1 MPDGRRAVFLDRD
14 GSIVDDPSPGFLHE
28 PGRVRLLPGAAEAIH
43 RLNEAGWLVVT
54 VSNQSGIA
62 RGLYDEAAF
71 AAVQRRLGELLAAHG
86 AHLDATYYCPHHPE
100 ITGPC
105 ECRKPGV
112 KLFRDAQTALGIDLA
127 RSYWVGD
134 RLSDVEPAR
143 TLGGRGLLVATG
155 HGAAHRA
162 QARALGVP
170 VVPDLAAAVDAIL
183 HGVEHR
189 AAVPEERE

>member
-1 MPDGRRAVFLDRD
+1 MASPRLSPASPATTCC
-14 GSIVDDPSPGFLHE
+14 SILAPSSPSSSRPWHG
-28 PGRVRLLPGAAEAIH
+28 
-43 RLNEAGWLVVT
+43 
-54 VSNQSGIA
+54 
-62 RGLYDEAAF
+62 
-71 AAVQRRLGELLAAHG
+71 HG
-86 AHLDATYYCPHHPE
+86 AHLDATYYCPHHLE

-143 TLGGRGLLVATG
+143 TLGGRALLVATG

-170 VVPDLAAAVDAIL
+170 VVADLAAAVDLIVR
-183 HGVEHR
+183 GVSF
-189 AAVPEERE
+189 PP

>member
-14 GSIVDDPSPGFLHE
+14 GTIVDDPSPGFLHD
-28 PGRVRLLPGAAEAIH
+28 PGRVRLLPGAAKAIH

-143 TLGGRGLLVATG
+143 TLGGRALLVATG